1 MEIIALNDT
10 VTKINKHTG
19 NNCRVKLIRGGLRNR
34 LVESSQSAKEID
46 TRLQ

>member
-34 LVESSQSAKEID
+34 LIESSQSAKEID